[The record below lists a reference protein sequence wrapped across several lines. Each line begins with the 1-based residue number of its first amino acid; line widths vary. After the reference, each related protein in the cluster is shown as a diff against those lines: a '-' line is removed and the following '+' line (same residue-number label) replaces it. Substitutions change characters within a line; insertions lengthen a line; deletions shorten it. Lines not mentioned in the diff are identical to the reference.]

1 MKTKRGI
8 DSERIRFKNYLIRTT
23 GTSKNRE
30 FFENISLPISCL
42 EARTP
47 EWYCFYFGISRR
59 ITTRTYKNS
68 TSW

>member
-1 MKTKRGI
+1 MEKYHPISISIFVRLKTKRGI

-30 FFENISLPISCL
+30 FFENISLPISCP

-47 EWYCFYFGISRR
+47 E
-59 ITTRTYKNS
+59 
-68 TSW
+68 